1 MLENS
6 FGLFAFLKKPK
17 NQKDNKRYVY
27 LRITVDGKSKEIS
40 TKRLWD
46 PGKWSHEAGRAIGA
60 KEDAKSLNA
69 YLDALSAQVYQA
81 KLKLIESGNVV
92 TAENLKNL
100 IIGKGDD
107 RRTILKEFAEHNNQM
122 ADLVG
127 KEFVAGTLCRYR
139 ATYNYVKSFI
149 QWKYRKDDLA
159 LHDLNFD
166 FVSDFSFWLKSVKN
180 CEHNTTVKYITNVK
194 KIVLRCMRRGWL
206 HRDPFLHF
214 KTTRK
219 EVIRVA
225 LTQEEL
231 DNIRTKPIAIERLS
245 LVRDIFLFSCY
256 TGLAYVD
263 VSNLKRSHIIKGVDG
278 EQWIVTRRQK
288 TGSPTRLPLLPVA
301 LQIIRKY
308 RDHIKC
314 VESGQVLPVLT
325 NQKMNSYLKEIADI
339 CGIRKN
345 LTFHIA
351 RHTFATTVTLTNG
364 VPLETVSKMLG
375 HSSLKQ
381 TQHYAKILDTKISRD
396 MQLLRTKLS

>member
-1 MLENS
+1 M
-6 FGLFAFLKKPK
+6 
-17 NQKDNKRYVY
+17 
-27 LRITVDGKSKEIS
+27 
-40 TKRLWD
+40 
-46 PGKWSHEAGRAIGA
+46 
-60 KEDAKSLNA
+60 
-69 YLDALSAQVYQA
+69 
-81 KLKLIESGNVV
+81 IESGNVV

-100 IIGKGDD
+100 IVGKGDD

-122 ADLVG
+122 AALVG

-139 ATYNYVKSFI
+139 TTYNYVKSFI
-149 QWKYRKDDLA
+149 QWKYGKDDLA

-180 CEHNTTVKYITNVK
+180 CEHNTTVKYITNPK

-219 EVIRVA
+219 EVVRVA

-231 DNIRTKPIAIERLS
+231 DKIRTKPIAIERLS

-308 RDHIKC
+308 RDHAKC

-325 NQKMNSYLKEIADI
+325 NQKMNSYLKETADI
-339 CGIRKN
+339 CGIMKN

-364 VPLETVSKMLG
+364 VPLETESKMLG

-396 MQLLRTKLS
+396 MQLLRSKLEL